1 MAQSIIFS
9 KLTPCLPEK
18 SAMLGNHGFSSTG
31 RSAELLQR
39 YVVPVHATRR
49 ACTASVTAVIAP
61 AILGT
66 DIVILRNQKSQ
77 YKIDAMGDHAKID
90 RDRCFTS
97 LITYLRKPAHC
108 GQSARVAP
116 PSLRFPAEAV
126 MSSIELSLVCGFRRN
141 KNFLST
147 LLF

>member
-9 KLTPCLPEK
+9 QLTPCLPEK
-18 SAMLGNHGFSSTG
+18 PEMLGNHGFSLTG
-31 RSAELLQR
+31 QSAELSQR
-39 YVVPVHATRR
+39 YVVPVHATHW
-49 ACTASVTAVIAP
+49 ACTGSVTAVIDP

-66 DIVILRNQKSQ
+66 DIVILRNQKNQ

-90 RDRCFTS
+90 RDRCFIS

-126 MSSIELSLVCGFRRN
+126 MSSIEWPLVCGFWPN
-141 KNFLST
+141 KNF
-147 LLF
+147 

>member
-9 KLTPCLPEK
+9 KLTPYLPEK
-18 SAMLGNHGFSSTG
+18 SAMLGNQGFSSTG
-31 RSAELLQR
+31 QSAKLLQR
-39 YVVPVHATRR
+39 FVVPIHATRR
-49 ACTASVTAVIAP
+49 ACTASVTAVIDP

-66 DIVILRNQKSQ
+66 DTVILRNQKDQ
-77 YKIDAMGDHAKID
+77 YKIYTMGDHAKID

-116 PSLRFPAEAV
+116 PSLRFPAEAM
-126 MSSIELSLVCGFRRN
+126 MSLIELSLICGFRPN
-141 KNFLST
+141 KF
-147 LLF
+147 F

>member
-1 MAQSIIFS
+1 MAQLIIFS

-18 SAMLGNHGFSSTG
+18 SAMLGNHGFSLTG
-31 RSAELLQR
+31 RSAELSQR

-61 AILGT
+61 AIFGT
-66 DIVILRNQKSQ
+66 DIVILGNQKSQ
-77 YKIDAMGDHAKID
+77 YRINAMGDHAKID
-90 RDRCFTS
+90 RDRCFIS
-97 LITYLRKPAHC
+97 LITFLRKPAHC
-108 GQSARVAP
+108 GQSARIAP
-116 PSLRFPAEAV
+116 PSFRFPAEAV
-126 MSSIELSLVCGFRRN
+126 MSLIKLSLVCGFWPD